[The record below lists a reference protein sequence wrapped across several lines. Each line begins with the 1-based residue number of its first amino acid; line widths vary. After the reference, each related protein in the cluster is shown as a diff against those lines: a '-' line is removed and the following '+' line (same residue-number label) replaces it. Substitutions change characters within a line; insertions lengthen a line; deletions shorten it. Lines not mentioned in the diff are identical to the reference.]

1 MKQQR
6 HKHKES
12 FSILL
17 ISHTGRESRQFHI
30 SLFSFRLFLLFL
42 LLLCVLIGYAVYCF
56 LQSDSGREDLLMQ
69 IASRDQ
75 TIAEMEKEKT
85 TLKEEADTLEQEKLI
100 LESELD
106 TMRSAIAAG
115 VEKAEAQAAEEEG
128 PQADTTFPSLYPST
142 GSGILVSSYSEEQPY
157 ISISA
162 HSEGSIIA
170 AGDGTVS
177 AITSDDTYPQIIEVT
192 HASGYTTRYMCRQE
206 TGLKTQEG
214 AQVLAGDTLLTITT
228 NETQL
233 DYQVILNN
241 EPVDPLTVIEAK
253 G

>member
-106 TMRSAIAAG
+106 TMRNAIAAG

>member
-42 LLLCVLIGYAVYCF
+42 LLLCILIGYAVYCF

-106 TMRSAIAAG
+106 TMRNAIAAG

-206 TGLKTQEG
+206 TELKTQEG

>member
-106 TMRSAIAAG
+106 TMRNAIAAG

-206 TGLKTQEG
+206 TELKTQEG

>member
-206 TGLKTQEG
+206 TELKTQEG

>member
-75 TIAEMEKEKT
+75 TIADMEKEKT
-85 TLKEEADTLEQEKLI
+85 ALKEEADTLEQEKLI

-106 TMRSAIAAG
+106 TMRNAIAAG

-206 TGLKTQEG
+206 TELKTQEG

>member
-30 SLFSFRLFLLFL
+30 SLFSFRLFILFL
-42 LLLCVLIGYAVYCF
+42 ILVCILIGYALYCF
-56 LQSDSGREDLLMQ
+56 LRADSGSAELLAQ
-69 IASRDQ
+69 VASRDQ
-75 TIAEMEKEKT
+75 TIAEMEKEKAA
-85 TLKEEADTLEQEKLI
+85 LEEKSEALEQEKLI
-100 LESELD
+100 LESELE

-115 VEKAEAQAAEEEG
+115 VEKAEAQAAQEESA
-128 PQADTTFPSLYPST
+128 QTDSTFPSLYPST

-162 HSEGSIIA
+162 HSEGNIIA
-170 AGDGTVS
+170 AGDGIVS
-177 AITSDDTYPQIIEVT
+177 AITSNDTYPQIIEVT
-192 HASGYTTRYMCRQE
+192 HESGYTTRYMCRQE
-206 TGLKTQEG
+206 TELKTQEG

>member
-85 TLKEEADTLEQEKLI
+85 ALKEEADTLEQEKLI

-106 TMRSAIAAG
+106 TMRNAIAAG

-192 HASGYTTRYMCRQE
+192 HESGYTTRYMCRQE
-206 TGLKTQEG
+206 TELKTQEG

>member
-85 TLKEEADTLEQEKLI
+85 ALKEEADTLEQEKLI

-106 TMRSAIAAG
+106 TMRNAIAAG

-142 GSGILVSSYSEEQPY
+142 GSGILVSSYSEEQPF

-177 AITSDDTYPQIIEVT
+177 AITSDDTYHQIIEVT

>member
-75 TIAEMEKEKT
+75 TIAEMEK
-85 TLKEEADTLEQEKLI
+85 
-100 LESELD
+100 
-106 TMRSAIAAG
+106 
-115 VEKAEAQAAEEEG
+115 
-128 PQADTTFPSLYPST
+128 
-142 GSGILVSSYSEEQPY
+142 
-157 ISISA
+157 
-162 HSEGSIIA
+162 
-170 AGDGTVS
+170 
-177 AITSDDTYPQIIEVT
+177 
-192 HASGYTTRYMCRQE
+192 
-206 TGLKTQEG
+206 
-214 AQVLAGDTLLTITT
+214 
-228 NETQL
+228 
-233 DYQVILNN
+233 
-241 EPVDPLTVIEAK
+241 
-253 G
+253 

>member
-30 SLFSFRLFLLFL
+30 SLFSFRIFLLFL
-42 LLLCVLIGYAVYCF
+42 ILICALAGYLVYY
-56 LQSDSGREDLLMQ
+56 LSQINSGKDDLLTQ

-75 TIAEMEKEKT
+75 IIAEMEKEKAA
-85 TLKEEADTLEQEKLI
+85 LEEEAGALEQEKLI

-106 TMRSAIAAG
+106 AMRSAIAAG
-115 VEKAEAQAAEEEG
+115 VEKAEAQAAEEASA
-128 PQADTTFPSLYPST
+128 QTDSTFPSLYPST

-162 HSEGSIIA
+162 HSEGNIIA
-170 AGDGTVS
+170 AGDGAVT
-177 AITSDDTYPQIIEVT
+177 AITSNNTYPQIIEVA
-192 HASGYTTRYMCRQE
+192 HQSGYTTRYMCRQE
-206 TGLKTQEG
+206 AELKTQEG
-214 AQVLAGDTLLTITT
+214 AEVLAGDTLLTITT

-233 DYQVILNN
+233 DYQVILND

>member
-85 TLKEEADTLEQEKLI
+85 ALKEEADTLEQEKLI

-106 TMRSAIAAG
+106 TMRNAIAAG
-115 VEKAEAQAAEEEG
+115 VEKAKAQAAEEEG